1 MKMKKPGKMLREVL
15 RNSVMKPATCSYPY
29 VKLEMPA
36 KFRGKLKFYSERC
49 IGCKAC
55 MRDCPS
61 NAIVITKVG
70 DKRFEAEIALDR
82 CLYCA
87 QCVDSCPKDA
97 LEATCEYE
105 LAETDRRDLK
115 VMFHAKPAETA
126 VADAPEKDTTED
138 PV

>member
-1 MKMKKPGKMLREVL
+1 LKMKKPGKMICEVL
-15 RNSVMKPATCSYPY
+15 KASLKKPATVKYPY
-29 VKLEMPA
+29 VKFEMP
-36 KFRGKLKFYSERC
+36 KRFRGKLKFYSERC

-105 LAETDRRDLK
+105 LAKTDRRDLK

-126 VADAPEKDTTED
+126 DADAPEKDSTED